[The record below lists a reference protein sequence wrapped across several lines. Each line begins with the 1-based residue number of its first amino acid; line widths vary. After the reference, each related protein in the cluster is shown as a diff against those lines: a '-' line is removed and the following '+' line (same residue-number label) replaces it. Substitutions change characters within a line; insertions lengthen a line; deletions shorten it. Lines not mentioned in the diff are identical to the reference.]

1 MLDSRPMGTHRLYY
15 DDAYLQMFDAN
26 VLSCE
31 PSSSVY
37 SESGPIAAWEV
48 LLDRTAFYPSSGGQP
63 NDLGTLGESYILDVR
78 EAGESV
84 VHIVDREV
92 ASGHVEA
99 VVDWSRRFDHMQQ
112 HTGQHLLS
120 AMFQERFGLPTVSF
134 HLGSDLCTIDLR
146 GPEPSI
152 DILQGAQRA
161 ANEVIF
167 QDRPVNVRYGTA
179 QQLAEMGVRKEVDR
193 EGLLR
198 AIEIESA
205 DLQPCGGTHVKSTGQ
220 IGMILARRCTRVRQ
234 DWRVEFVCGTRAER
248 LASSD
253 FQLAQT
259 LARRLSCAPEDL
271 LAAIEKSC
279 LERESNYKSLR
290 GTLQELAEARGALL
304 ASAAPKSARGTT
316 VVAELVRDSHP
327 DLLLPLATEVVKHE
341 GTVAI
346 LIFEET
352 GQLVLAKHPGAELDL
367 AGVLKEML
375 AVFPGKGGG
384 TNDFIRAKL
393 SEPRDSAHALGLA
406 KKLLCG

>member
-1 MLDSRPMGTHRLYY
+1 MATHRLYY
-15 DDAYLQMFDAN
+15 DDSFLQNFSARVVDCGPVEPFADASGTQPAWGV
-26 VLSCE
+26 VLD
-31 PSSSVY
+31 
-37 SESGPIAAWEV
+37 A
-48 LLDRTAFYPSSGGQP
+48 TAFYPSSGGQP
-63 NDLGTLGESYILDVR
+63 NDFGRLGTARVLDVR
-78 EAGESV
+78 DDGDEI
-84 VHIVDREV
+84 VHIVDQEISLG
-92 ASGHVEA
+92 AVEGC
-99 VVDWSRRFDHMQQ
+99 VDWSRRFDHMQQ

-152 DILQGAQRA
+152 DILQGAQQA
-161 ANEVIF
+161 ANEVIY
-167 QDRPVNVRYGTA
+167 QDRAVNVRYGTA
-179 QQLAEMGVRKEVDR
+179 QQLTEIGVRKGVDR

-234 DWRVEFVCGTRAER
+234 DWRVEFVCGARADR

-271 LAAIEKSC
+271 LTAIEKSC
-279 LERESNYKSLR
+279 TERESNYKSLR

-304 ASAAPKSARGTT
+304 ASAAPKSARGTI

-327 DLLLPLATEVVKHE
+327 DLLLPLATEVVKNE

-352 GQLVLAKHPGAELDL
+352 GQLVLAKHPGAQSDL
-367 AGVLKEML
+367 AGVLKEIL

-406 KKLLCG
+406 KKLLLG